1 MNTNM
6 YLVTNS
12 LTLRAMKVKVQ
23 AKISRIMNYELLY
36 TTLLKQV
43 EAQKADFDNNHN
55 SFDKKQLLEEKDAEI
70 EALLSQIK
78 ALQLQVDAT
87 TRFQQLQEEGER
99 RQRDNHNNNNSNA
112 TLTENMTESSSHLL
126 YKEQIKQLS
135 EQHLT
140 DLEQQRGKYESRIAN
155 YLRTISDLKNEVNTL
170 QDDVQSER
178 QRHLATVQSMRG
190 YHTKIEQLE
199 SSNNERTQELL
210 DEVHEKM
217 LIIEDMKDALGVSS
231 ELIKTVTENAE
242 NEHKRA
248 NELNAVMQTMYSN
261 EQVKQIEVKFMD
273 FITKLTNRVNQLE
286 DNNKNLPMPIPHRPI
301 DALLG
306 NNIISGNNNRDRD
319 VKLEPGGRVIK
330 ITSKKL

>member
-1 MNTNM
+1 
-6 YLVTNS
+6 
-12 LTLRAMKVKVQ
+12 MKVKVQ

-36 TTLLKQV
+36 TTLLKQI
-43 EAQKADFDNNHN
+43 EAQKEEASSNNHN
-55 SFDKKQLLEEKDAEI
+55 SLDKKQLLEEKDAEI

-78 ALQLQVDAT
+78 ALQLQLDT
-87 TRFQQLQEEGER
+87 TNRVQQLQEEGDR
-99 RQRDNHNNNNSNA
+99 KQRDHRIHSSHDAPLTDGVTDNSN
-112 TLTENMTESSSHLL
+112 NVV
-126 YKEQIKQLS
+126 YKDQIKQLS
-135 EQHLT
+135 EQHLV
-140 DLEQQRGKYESRIAN
+140 DLEQQRSKYESRIAN
-155 YLRTISDLKNEVNTL
+155 YLRTISDLKNEINTL

-190 YHTKIEQLE
+190 YHAKIEQLE

-210 DEVHEKM
+210 DELHEKM

-248 NELNAVMQTMYSN
+248 NELHSVMQTMYSN

-286 DNNKNLPMPIPHRPI
+286 DGNKNLPVPIPHRPV
-301 DALLG
+301 DPLLG
-306 NNIISGNNNRDRD
+306 SNVTSSSSNRDRD

-330 ITSKKL
+330 ITNKRL